1 MASNAQQL
9 FQHIVRRPE
18 SAKKY
23 THSAFSPALE
33 AVEYLDVK
41 FNGSVYHQSIYKG
54 QPNPEL
60 DAAWDKLVFR
70 TKPTP
75 ISSEI
80 LHKLKKS
87 DSPSLVKF
95 PDEDGRGY
103 HTTLELTHEIHCLN
117 MLRKATYYEYYEATD
132 PAIQEGPV
140 YYRLHLDHCIEML
153 RQRIMCTG
161 DVGLITSHWVK
172 GHKLPYPDFN
182 TWHRCRN
189 VDKIWAWNDEHAVH
203 IPWSHLVR
211 SGDAVDLEEAP

>member
-1 MASNAQQL
+1 M
-9 FQHIVRRPE
+9 V
-18 SAKKY
+18 
-23 THSAFSPALE
+23 
-33 AVEYLDVK
+33 
-41 FNGSVYHQSIYKG
+41 
-54 QPNPEL
+54 
-60 DAAWDKLVFR
+60 
-70 TKPTP
+70 
-75 ISSEI
+75 
-80 LHKLKKS
+80 
-87 DSPSLVKF
+87 
-95 PDEDGRGY
+95 
-103 HTTLELTHEIHCLN
+103 
-117 MLRKATYYEYYEATD
+117 RKATYYEYYEATD

-140 YYRLHLDHCIEML
+140 YYRLHLGIGIALLTNIDHDRADTCNIDHCIEML